1 MKALVGVA
9 DAGRANAGSTVAA
22 AAAAAD
28 VWSKIK
34 TVFIS
39 NQSSS
44 CFHPDTKSQPT

>member
-9 DAGRANAGSTVAA
+9 DAGRANAGSTV

>member
-22 AAAAAD
+22 AAAAAAD

-44 CFHPDTKSQPT
+44 CFRPDTKSQP

>member
-9 DAGRANAGSTVAA
+9 DAGRANAGSTVA